1 MNTGV
6 LIVGKAAFMRMAIKE
21 IIRIDGHQVAGEAEN
36 DHDAIKKYKDLKP
49 NVAIIDITMPEIH
62 WVDVI
67 IKIKEFDDAAKIIII
82 AAVGQQTTLI
92 QSIRAGAKDF
102 VVKPLQPDRILSSLQ
117 KMTSEELVFA

>member
-1 MNTGV
+1 
-6 LIVGKAAFMRMAIKE
+6 MRMAIKE

>member
-1 MNTGV
+1 MNTGI

-21 IIRIDGHQVAGEAEN
+21 IIKIDGHQVAGEAEN

-82 AAVGQQTTLI
+82 AAIGQQTTLI

-117 KMTSEELVFA
+117 KMTNEELVFA